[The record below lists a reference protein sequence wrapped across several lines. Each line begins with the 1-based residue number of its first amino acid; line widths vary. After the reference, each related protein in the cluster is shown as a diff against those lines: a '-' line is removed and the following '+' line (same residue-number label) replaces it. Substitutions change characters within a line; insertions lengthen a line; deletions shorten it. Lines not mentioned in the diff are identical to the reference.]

1 MKMAPY
7 KERLRILLILYF
19 FSEAYTNDL
28 EPDLAKVF
36 YSEVKIQ
43 KIDFLL
49 RYPSY
54 LCFELLR
61 LHQETGVP
69 TAADAQQLVSTIFQ
83 NGEPELRTD
92 EMKRFFFGAYQ
103 DLDDIIGFLKSVGL
117 VDFRKQTSLGLK
129 DIRKAYFLTQVG
141 VQKIEQ
147 GLANVP
153 AAGWYFSR
161 CALIKRYFAD
171 ASGTQLKNRQYAIEE
186 YRETPLGDYIQ
197 DIENSVR
204 AEYFTLFNSRL

>member
-1 MKMAPY
+1 MQP
-7 KERLRILLILYF
+7 
-19 FSEAYTNDL
+19 
-28 EPDLAKVF
+28 
-36 YSEVKIQ
+36 EVKIQ
-43 KIDFLL
+43 EIDFLL

-61 LHQETGVP
+61 LHQETGMP

-103 DLDDIIGFLKSVGL
+103 DLDDILGLLKSVGL
-117 VDFRKQTSLGLK
+117 VYFRKQTSLGLN

-153 AAGWYFSR
+153 AASWYFSR
-161 CALIKRYFAD
+161 CALIKRYFVD
-171 ASGTQLKNRQYAIEE
+171 TSGTQLKNRQYAIEE
-186 YRETPLGDYIQ
+186 CREIPLGDYIQ

-204 AEYFTLFNSRL
+204 AEYSQ